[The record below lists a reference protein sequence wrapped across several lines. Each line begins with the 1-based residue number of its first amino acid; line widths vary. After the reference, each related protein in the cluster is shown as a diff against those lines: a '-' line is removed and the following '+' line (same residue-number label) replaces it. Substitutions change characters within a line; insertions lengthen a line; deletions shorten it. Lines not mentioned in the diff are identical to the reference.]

1 MEGVDEK
8 MYTNIT
14 FRRVNAFH
22 FDKVEYFIIFNFF
35 GLTSV
40 HLDLDL
46 EYYSIMDLHLIFK
59 EGEMDISVSQAK
71 CSLNNT
77 VNPTEDEEVQA
88 DFICKVEE

>member
-1 MEGVDEK
+1 MK
-8 MYTNIT
+8 KCFQYN
-14 FRRVNAFH
+14 FRQLTGFH
-22 FDKVEYFIIFNFF
+22 YDKVEYFIIFNFF

-40 HLDLDL
+40 HLDV

-59 EGEMDISVSQAK
+59 EGEKDTSVSYAK

-77 VNPTEDEEVQA
+77 VVNSTEDQEVQV